1 MKLIR
6 FSCLLLVLAAQ
17 FALAG
22 EIALTFDD
30 APTPGSDVMD
40 GKTRTAHLL
49 RQLHDAE
56 VKEALFF
63 VTTTHI
69 DPASEER
76 LRAYADAGH
85 LLGNHSH
92 EHLSANDTAVDD
104 VLLDAYKAHRILKPF
119 DNVVPLYR
127 FPYLHYGKD
136 RASREEIAAGL
147 GELGYSI
154 GYVTVDNFDWY
165 IDSLYRESVKAGK
178 KIDKKK
184 LGQLYVETI
193 WNTIE
198 FYDEIAKKSLGRSP
212 KHVLLLHEND
222 VAATYV
228 GDLVRHIRSKGWK
241 IVSPKEAYAD
251 PISQHKGD
259 LSFTKQG
266 RIAALAHESGVAV
279 EQLRHRSENVEYLN
293 KLFEQYGVVEK

>member
-1 MKLIR
+1 MKLKC
-6 FSCLLLVLAAQ
+6 FASLLIALTAQ

-40 GKTRTAHLL
+40 GKTRTANLL
-49 RQLHDAE
+49 RQLHEAE
-56 VKEALFF
+56 VKEVLFF
-63 VTTTHI
+63 VSTKHVDAT
-69 DPASEER
+69 SEER
-76 LRAYADAGH
+76 LRAYTKAGH

-92 EHLSANDTAVDD
+92 DHQSANETTVND
-104 VLLDAYKAHRILKPF
+104 VLLDAYKAHLILKQF
-119 DNVVPLYR
+119 DNVLPLYR
-127 FPYLHYGKD
+127 FPYLHYGED
-136 RASREEIAAGL
+136 RESREQIAAGL
-147 GELGYSI
+147 DELGYSI

-178 KIDKKK
+178 KIDKAK

-241 IVSPKEAYAD
+241 IISPKEAFSD

-266 RIAALAHESGVAV
+266 RVAALAHQSGVAT
-279 EQLRHRSENVEYLN
+279 EALRHPSENVEYLN
-293 KLFEQYGVVEK
+293 KLFEQYGVVEQ